1 MKQISSRLDLITAI
15 SFHFLIIANHISRGL
30 FVIRFHSDIFH
41 INNHEYR
48 LYLWKT
54 DNRDMWI
61 FHFIFM
67 LFPGAK
73 YFTQVRW
80 VLRKN
85 ISAIQYLVPN
95 CIFYMSQSIPI
106 FQHVLRQTSR
116 IFRDIQYLLLGLAE
130 STYNLFKHSPM
141 YWPHSPTER
150 NAIRREVEL
159 KNELRRWRLTPGSEF
174 QDEFLHQISLQ

>member
-1 MKQISSRLDLITAI
+1 M
-15 SFHFLIIANHISRGL
+15 
-30 FVIRFHSDIFH
+30 
-41 INNHEYR
+41 E
-48 LYLWKT
+48 
-54 DNRDMWI
+54 
-61 FHFIFM
+61 
-67 LFPGAK
+67 K
-73 YFTQVRW
+73 YFFSLFSQI
-80 VLRKN
+80 

-116 IFRDIQYLLLGLAE
+116 IFRDIQYLLLGSAE

-150 NAIRREVEL
+150 NVIRREVEL

-174 QDEFLHQISLQ
+174 QDEFLHQISPSVKITGRRDEGMQNDLLNAQRDTFMESTCS